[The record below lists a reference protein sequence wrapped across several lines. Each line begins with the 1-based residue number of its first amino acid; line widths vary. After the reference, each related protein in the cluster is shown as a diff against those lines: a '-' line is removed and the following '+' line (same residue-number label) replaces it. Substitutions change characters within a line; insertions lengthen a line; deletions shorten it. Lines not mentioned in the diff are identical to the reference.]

1 MGCCVLVYNVEAKEL
16 VMNVAFNINLCN
28 VGITI
33 SWFKFNKVL
42 SCYIKSPKDRK
53 VIQCYIKPSLIR
65 YSKSVKIKHDNPRR
79 TYSFKLHVN
88 TSQSRISLFLSSYF
102 GICVAWKFIYCY
114 ATTDLSWFSL
124 KYQVGLVDY
133 ISGMLFG
140 VYIYV
145 FPWSYHKEMTRNNV
159 NLVFVKFI

>member
-65 YSKSVKIKHDNPRR
+65 YSKSVKIKHDNPRH

-88 TSQSRISLFLSSYF
+88 TSQSRISLFYHHILEYVLLENLYIVMRQLIF
-102 GICVAWKFIYCY
+102 H
-114 ATTDLSWFSL
+114 DLVL
-124 KYQVGLVDY
+124 NIKYG
-133 ISGMLFG
+133 
-140 VYIYV
+140 
-145 FPWSYHKEMTRNNV
+145 W
-159 NLVFVKFI
+159 